1 MRLVGELH
9 AHHLVRRDLT
19 LEIEQHLLESGLIQ
33 RLSLEGSVSIGCG
46 AGVRTAGASSKSLAI
61 ASASSCSYGA
71 VRKTLPGPV
80 RQAYVLIPIFVALHL
95 YFVLL
100 ALALRYGRE
109 VSGDRARCRRGR
121 TLRSHRDAAVQRP
134 SRDRA
139 RTLGALSRGLAPA
152 ARMAMLSRQ
161 PSRRTLTHQ
170 LWVHDNN
177 LSQGAHR
184 LIDSRPPFR
193 PCRVVCRSSGQA
205 RVLAR

>member
-1 MRLVGELH
+1 MATEL
-9 AHHLVRRDLT
+9 
-19 LEIEQHLLESGLIQ
+19 
-33 RLSLEGSVSIGCG
+33 G
-46 AGVRTAGASSKSLAI
+46 ADEGVRCAAI
-61 ASASSCSYGA
+61 VTQLCNA
-71 VRKTLPGPV
+71 
-80 RQAYVLIPIFVALHL
+80 QAETEP
-95 YFVLL
+95 
-100 ALALRYGRE
+100 
-109 VSGDRARCRRGR
+109 
-121 TLRSHRDAAVQRP
+121 
-134 SRDRA
+134 